1 MQTRDF
7 LVYCTYPAYS
17 SLENGVNQ
25 LKAAGFSNTDIS
37 VLFPEKAGT
46 TAFATEQGTS
56 APTATGAGSGAVL
69 GGALGWL
76 AGIGLLAIP
85 GLGPFVAAG
94 PLMAALA
101 GAGGGAVIGGI
112 AGALVG
118 MGIPEESA
126 KIYESHINRGGILC
140 SVHAQDLAS
149 AARAREIM
157 EHTGAQNITAPE
169 SRAA

>member
-1 MQTRDF
+1 MQSRDF
-7 LVYCTYPAYS
+7 LVYATYPNYS
-17 SLENGVNQ
+17 SLETAVAE
-25 LKAAGFSNTDIS
+25 LKTAGFSNTDIS

-46 TAFATEQGTS
+46 TAFAATHDTS
-56 APTATGAGSGAVL
+56 TPTATGAGSGAVL

-101 GAGGGAVIGGI
+101 GAGGGAVIGGL

-118 MGIPEESA
+118 MGIPEEQA
-126 KIYESHINRGGILC
+126 KIYEGHINRGGILC
-140 SVHAQDLAS
+140 TVHAQDMAS
-149 AARAREIM
+149 ATRAREIM
-157 EHTGAQNITAPE
+157 ARTGAQNITAPQ
-169 SRAA
+169 AA